1 MSSGIDLSY
10 KKGASF
16 ERKVRRALENE
27 GYFVIRAAA
36 SKPVDLVAIRDGKT
50 VLVECKSGSSRI
62 SKFRA
67 MELLKLSRELKVDV
81 LLAYEAEGGK
91 VLIEPLEKVVDVS

>member
-16 ERKVRRALENE
+16 ERRVRKALENK

-36 SKPVDLVAIRDGKT
+36 SRPVDLVAIRNGKT
-50 VLVECKSGSSRI
+50 VLIECKSGSSRI

-67 MELLKLSRELKVDV
+67 KELLKLSKELKVDV
-81 LLAYEAEGGK
+81 LLAHEGEDGK
-91 VLIEPLEKVVDVS
+91 VVIEPLESAIDVS